1 MKYRT
6 LGYSGVEVSPL
17 CLGTMMFGGATP
29 EVEAARIIAMARDGG
44 VNFIDAAD
52 VYNDGE
58 TERVVGRAIAGG
70 RDHWV
75 LATKAGNRMGD
86 DEGQQGLSRRWLM
99 RAIDGSLTRLGVE
112 YVDVYY
118 LHIEDHDTPLDETV
132 GALGDIIAT
141 GKARYFGL
149 SNYRAW
155 RHAEVVRLC
164 DASGVP
170 RPVASQPYY
179 NAFNRMPEVEVL
191 PACAQYGMAVVPYS
205 PIARGVLA
213 GKYPPGATPPEDSRA
228 GRGDAR
234 IMNSEYRAESLELAQ
249 TIKAHAEARG
259 MTAAQFAFNWVIH
272 NRLVTA
278 AIAGPRTAE
287 QFAEYLAALDFEL
300 DDDDEALIDAMVAA
314 GHPSTPGY
322 NDPSYPIEGRV
333 PRNDDETEN
342 DRE

>member
-1 MKYRT
+1 MKYRM
-6 LGYSGVEVSPL
+6 LGRSGVEVSPL
-17 CLGTMMFGGATP
+17 CLGTMLFGGATP
-29 EVEAARIIAMARDGG
+29 EAEAARIIGMARDGG
-44 VNFIDAAD
+44 VNFIDTAD
-52 VYNDGE
+52 AYNDGE

-75 LATKAGNRMGD
+75 LATKVGNRMGD
-86 DEGQQGLSRRWLM
+86 AADAAGLSRRWLM
-99 RAIDGSLTRLGVE
+99 RAIDASLQRLGVDH
-112 YVDVYY
+112 VDVYY

-132 GALGDIIAT
+132 GALGDIIAA

-149 SNYRAW
+149 SNFRAW

-164 DASGVP
+164 DAAGVP
-170 RPVASQPYY
+170 RPVVSQPYY

-205 PIARGVLA
+205 PVARGVLA
-213 GKYPPGATPPEDSRA
+213 GKYMPGEAPSEDSRA

-234 IMNSEYRAESLELAQ
+234 ILNAEYRAESLELAQ
-249 TIKAHAEARG
+249 RVKAHAEARG

-287 QFAEYLAALDFEL
+287 QFAEYLAALDFTL
-300 DDDDEALIDAMVAA
+300 DADDEALIDGMVAA

-333 PRNDDETEN
+333 PRNDDETGN

>member
-6 LGYSGVEVSPL
+6 LGHSGVEVSPL
-17 CLGTMMFGGATP
+17 CLGTMLFGGATP
-29 EVEAARIIAMARDGG
+29 EAEAARIIGMARDGG
-44 VNFIDAAD
+44 VNFIDTAD
-52 VYNDGE
+52 AYNDGE
-58 TERVVGRAIAGG
+58 TERVVGRVIAGG

-75 LATKAGNRMGD
+75 LATKVGNRMGD
-86 DEGQQGLSRRWLM
+86 DAEAAGLSRRWLM
-99 RAIDGSLTRLGVE
+99 RAIDDSLARLGVDH
-112 YVDVYY
+112 VDVYY
-118 LHIEDHDTPLDETV
+118 LHIEDHDTPLEETV
-132 GALGDIIAT
+132 GALGDIIAA
-141 GKARYFGL
+141 GKARNFGL
-149 SNYRAW
+149 SNFRAW

-164 DASGVP
+164 DAAGVS
-170 RPVASQPYY
+170 RPVVSQPYY
-179 NAFNRMPEVEVL
+179 NAFNRMPEVELL

-205 PIARGVLA
+205 PVARGVLA

-249 TIKAHAEARG
+249 RVKAHAEARG

-278 AIAGPRTAE
+278 AVAGPRTAG
-287 QFAEYLAALDFEL
+287 QFGEYLAALDFEL
-300 DDDDEALIDAMVAA
+300 DADDEALIDGMVAA

-322 NDPSYPIEGRV
+322 NDPSYPIEGRQ
-333 PRNDDETEN
+333 PRNDDETGD

>member
-99 RAIDGSLTRLGVE
+99 RAIDGSLARLGVE

-164 DASGVP
+164 DAAGVP

-191 PACAQYGMAVVPYS
+191 PAAMHYGMAVVPYS
-205 PIARGVLA
+205 PVARGVLT
-213 GKYPPGATPPEDSRA
+213 GKYLPGATLLQDSRA
-228 GRGDAR
+228 GSGDTR
-234 IMNSEYRAESLELAQ
+234 IMNSEYRTESLELAQ
-249 TIKAHAEARG
+249 RVKAHAEARG

-287 QFAEYLAALDFEL
+287 QFAEYLAALEFEL
-300 DDDDEALIDAMVAA
+300 DDDDEALIDAMVAT

-333 PRNDDETEN
+333 PRNDNETGKN
-342 DRE
+342 RE

>member
-6 LGYSGVEVSPL
+6 LGHSGVEVSPL
-17 CLGTMMFGGATP
+17 CLGTMLFGGATP
-29 EVEAARIIAMARDGG
+29 EAEAARIIGMARDGG
-44 VNFIDAAD
+44 VNFIDTAD
-52 VYNDGE
+52 AYNDGE

-75 LATKAGNRMGD
+75 LATKVGNRMGD
-86 DEGQQGLSRRWLM
+86 DAEAAGLSRRWLM
-99 RAIDGSLTRLGVE
+99 RAIDDSLARLGVDH
-112 YVDVYY
+112 VDVYY
-118 LHIEDHDTPLDETV
+118 LHIEDHDTPLEETV
-132 GALGDIIAT
+132 GALGDIIAA
-141 GKARYFGL
+141 GKARNFGL
-149 SNYRAW
+149 SNFRAW

-164 DASGVP
+164 DAAGVP
-170 RPVASQPYY
+170 RPVVSQPYY
-179 NAFNRMPEVEVL
+179 NAFNRMPEVELL
-191 PACAQYGMAVVPYS
+191 PACAQYGIAVVPYS
-205 PIARGVLA
+205 PVARGVLA

-228 GRGDAR
+228 GRGDER

-249 TIKAHAEARG
+249 RVKAHAEARG

-287 QFAEYLAALDFEL
+287 QFGEYLAALDFEL
-300 DDDDEALIDAMVAA
+300 DADDEALIDGMVAS

-322 NDPSYPIEGRV
+322 NDPSYPIEGRQ
-333 PRNDDETEN
+333 PRNDDETGD